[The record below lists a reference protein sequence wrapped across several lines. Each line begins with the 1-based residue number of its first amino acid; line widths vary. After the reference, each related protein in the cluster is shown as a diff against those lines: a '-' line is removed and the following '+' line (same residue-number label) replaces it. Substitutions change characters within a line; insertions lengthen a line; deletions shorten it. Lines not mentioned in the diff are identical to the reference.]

1 MRPLLDQIPWSTYD
15 DEVARALVENLD
27 ALYSTALR
35 LCSRED
41 AAEDLVQE
49 CVRKAL
55 EGSTGLTHQRQLRAW
70 IFKILINCMRDYFRQ
85 HARNLEEPFP
95 EEELHLNNANWQ
107 ISAMVSNTSQDIR
120 LALDALTVE
129 RRAVV
134 LLVDWEGFTLS
145 DAAAILNLPVGTVAS
160 RLARAHM
167 ALREFLRTYHR
178 GKSKTGGKP

>member
-1 MRPLLDQIPWSTYD
+1 M
-15 DEVARALVENLD
+15 ENLD

-41 AAEDLVQE
+41 TAEDLVQE

-55 EGSTGLTHQRQLRAW
+55 DGSSGLTHPRQLRAW
-70 IFKILINCMRDYFRQ
+70 IFKILLNCLRDYLRQ
-85 HARNLEEPFP
+85 CARRVEEPFP
-95 EEELHLNNANWQ
+95 EEELHLKSGNWQ
-107 ISAMVSNTSQDIR
+107 ISGATSNTSQDVR
-120 LALDALTVE
+120 LALDALTIE

-160 RLARAHM
+160 RLARAHI
-167 ALREFLRTYHR
+167 ALREFLSAYQQ
-178 GKSKTGGKP
+178 GKARTGGNQ